1 MKTNEVGR
9 AEKPRI
15 LVADDDLA
23 NRALLVEVCVAEGYE
38 ADVALDGGEVVER
51 ALTGAYDLLLLDAMM
66 PVLDG
71 YDALAILRRAQ
82 ATSKLPVI
90 MVTASSHERDR
101 LRAGALG
108 VDEFVHKPFRIFDLT
123 QRMRLLID
131 RTRQAEEAGEAGA
144 GQPPVAARQRMG
156 ELLRFL
162 PSPRGLRAYLD
173 RALRD
178 ARRGR
183 RPLGCAMLRLESED
197 ELLRRSGRQAVD
209 AVLGLMASGAQGW
222 AEGGVYRCNEGELV
236 WLLSEGKVAR
246 LAVLP
251 VDLRRMAAGLLAD
264 DPEPAPVD
272 LRLAALVLRE
282 ARGGADDLLAQLR
295 TLLDEARRAGGGAN
309 SGGRGTLVP
318 LADRRS
324 SVPPSSRS

>member
-1 MKTNEVGR
+1 MKASGVGS
-9 AEKPRI
+9 AEKPRV
-15 LVADDDLA
+15 LVADDDPA
-23 NRALLVEVCVAEGYE
+23 NCALLVEVCVSEGYE

-51 ALTGAYDLLLLDAMM
+51 ALTGKYDLLLLDAMM

-71 YDALAILRRAQ
+71 YDALAILRRAE
-82 ATSKLPVI
+82 ATSELPVI

-123 QRMRLLID
+123 QRMRLLIG
-131 RTRQAEEAGEAGA
+131 RSRPSEGA
-144 GQPPVAARQRMG
+144 GLLPAAARQRMG
-156 ELLRFL
+156 ELLRYL
-162 PSPRGLRAYLD
+162 PSPRGLRGYLD

-197 ELLRRSGRQAVD
+197 ELRRRSGRQTVD

-236 WLLSEGKVAR
+236 WLLVEGKVAR

-264 DPEPAPVD
+264 ETEPPPVD

-282 ARGGADDLLAQLR
+282 ARGGADDLLALLRLQL
-295 TLLDEARRAGGGAN
+295 DDARRAGGGGAGP
-309 SGGRGTLVP
+309 GGPSTLVP

>member
-1 MKTNEVGR
+1 MKASEVGS
-9 AEKPRI
+9 AEKPRV
-15 LVADDDLA
+15 LVADDDPA
-23 NRALLVEVCVAEGYE
+23 NCALLVEVCASEGYDT
-38 ADVALDGGEVVER
+38 DVALDGGEVVER
-51 ALTGAYDLLLLDAMM
+51 ALTGNYDLLLLDAMM

-82 ATSKLPVI
+82 STSTLPVI
-90 MVTASSHERDR
+90 MVTASSQERDR

-108 VDEFVHKPFRIFDLT
+108 VDEFVHKPFRVFDLT
-123 QRMRLLID
+123 QRMRLLIA
-131 RTRQAEEAGEAGA
+131 RSRQREGQVGLAPAE
-144 GQPPVAARQRMG
+144 ARQRMS
-156 ELLRFL
+156 ELLRYL
-162 PSPRGLRAYLD
+162 PSPRGLRGYLD

-236 WLLSEGKVAR
+236 WLLIEGKVAR

-264 DPEPAPVD
+264 DAEPAPPVE

-282 ARGGADDLLAQLR
+282 ARGGADDLLAHLRLQL
-295 TLLDEARRAGGGAN
+295 DDARRSGGGGA
-309 SGGRGTLVP
+309 SGPSTLVP